1 MAAMKRFALFVGAVL
16 VLSTGA
22 AALLGGGDP
31 AAFVLGSS
39 SLLVV
44 AASAASM
51 AVAAFAFGL
60 ATGDY
65 SWVDRLWSIAPALF
79 AWIFAL
85 KGKGSLASFAAA
97 AAVTIWG
104 ARLTRNFARR
114 GGYSGTEDYRWSIL
128 RSRIANPAAW
138 QAFNALFICAFQLAV
153 IALFSS
159 PLRRVAEAEAP
170 PALPPFAAAICL
182 ALAFVA
188 IEAAADDQ
196 RWAFHERKAAA
207 ARAGGEGAAG
217 AAAAAA
223 DEEAAQGFVSSGLF
237 RLSRHPN
244 YFGELG
250 FWWSVFAMG
259 CLAGGTLVHWTL
271 LGPLALSAVF
281 AGSTIL
287 TESIT
292 AAKYPAYAEYRRRTS
307 VLVPRPPRSGR
318 LTGRGSAGGRGP

>member
-1 MAAMKRFALFVGAVL
+1 MAAMKRFALFIAV
-16 VLSTGA
+16 VLAVFAGT

-31 AAFVLGSS
+31 SVFLRGSS

-44 AASAASM
+44 AASTASM
-51 AVAAFAFGL
+51 AAAAFAFGL

-85 KGKGSLASFAAA
+85 KGRGSLASFAAA

-128 RSRIANPAAW
+128 RGRIANPVAW

-159 PLRRVAEAEAP
+159 PLGRVAEADSP
-170 PALPPFAAAICL
+170 PALLPFAATLGL
-182 ALAFVA
+182 ALAFIA
-188 IEAAADDQ
+188 IEAAADAQ
-196 RWAFHERKAAA
+196 RWAYHGRKAAA
-207 ARAGGEGAAG
+207 AGSGEAL
-217 AAAAAA
+217 
-223 DEEAAQGFVSSGLF
+223 DEEAARGFVSSGLF

-250 FWWSVFAMG
+250 FWWCVFAMG
-259 CLAGGTLVHWTL
+259 CLAGGTILHWTI

-281 AGSTIL
+281 AGSTAF

-292 AAKYPAYAEYRRRTS
+292 ASKYPAYAEYRRRTS
-307 VLVPRPPRSGR
+307 VLVPWFPRPGRAGIERPHMPRIGR
-318 LTGRGSAGGRGP
+318 R